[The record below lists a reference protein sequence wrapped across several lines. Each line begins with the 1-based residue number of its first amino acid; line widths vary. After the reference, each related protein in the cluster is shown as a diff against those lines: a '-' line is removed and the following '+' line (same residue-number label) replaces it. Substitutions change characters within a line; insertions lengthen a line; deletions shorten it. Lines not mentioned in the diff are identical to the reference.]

1 MIYPDNFERK
11 IGFTEIRT
19 QLKGRCMSALG
30 IEWVDK
36 HLQFMTDAARVRQAL
51 AECAE
56 YVRFDQEHGD
66 EVESEFFDVREAL
79 LHIRPDRTYME
90 EPDLFNLKRSLRS
103 AVSYR
108 LAFTSTTDG
117 QDDSSATSR
126 RQPASGGV
134 GEEGPDDEADD
145 AGDNDETQTLAYNYP
160 ALAAMSQP
168 VATFPALV
176 DRIDSVLNKY

>member
-90 EPDLFNLKRSLRS
+90 EPDLFNLKR
-103 AVSYR
+103 
-108 LAFTSTTDG
+108 
-117 QDDSSATSR
+117 
-126 RQPASGGV
+126 
-134 GEEGPDDEADD
+134 
-145 AGDNDETQTLAYNYP
+145 
-160 ALAAMSQP
+160 
-168 VATFPALV
+168 
-176 DRIDSVLNKY
+176 